1 MKRVANS
8 KLVDLGPLLY
18 LWPNSV
24 SNLIP
29 TMNRTVKGQLERV
42 GFLGEVVDGQ
52 PLDDGPGSV
61 LRINI
66 LGHLV

>member
-1 MKRVANS
+1 
-8 KLVDLGPLLY
+8 
-18 LWPNSV
+18 
-24 SNLIP
+24 
-29 TMNRTVKGQLERV
+29 MNRTVKGQLERV
-42 GFLGEVVDGQ
+42 GFLGKVVDGQ